1 MTEVLIGDRREAV
14 APFTGFKVTRATRLV
29 ATIAKA
35 YPSIIEDV
43 ATFTRDY
50 EAQNSLR
57 ITPDMA
63 KMPRFARWKLTQK
76 DFAEKG
82 YLEIPQSP
90 SSREQM
96 FVALPKAI
104 DAAEAEVG
112 QLLALLIAPN
122 SELLEAD
129 DAGGDEAVDEY
140 LRKKGRALMHR
151 AEFPQLIALA
161 VAGVEVFGEQFRS
174 QEEAAGKLR
183 GAIVGAPQQT
193 SSSASDASE
202 QDSSSD
208 SDAPTDGQG
217 AKSSTASATAS

>member
-1 MTEVLIGDRREAV
+1 MTEVQIGDRTEAI

-29 ATIAKA
+29 GTIAKA

-43 ATFTRDY
+43 AQFTRQY
-50 EAQNSLR
+50 ESSNAVR
-57 ITPDMA
+57 VTPDMA
-63 KMPRFARWKLTQK
+63 KMPRFKRWNLSAK
-76 DFAEKG
+76 DFGEKG

-104 DAAEAEVG
+104 EAAESEVG

-129 DAGGDEAVDEY
+129 DEGGDEAVDAY
-140 LRKKGRALMHR
+140 LKKKGRALMHR

-193 SSSASDASE
+193 SSSGSDASGH
-202 QDSSSD
+202 DSSSD
-208 SDAPTDGQG
+208 SDAPTDGRG
-217 AKSSTASATAS
+217 EKSSTASTIAS